1 MQMATSEYLRNRNT
15 ETKGQE
21 GVSHLRAAVRR
32 GSFGPAAAAA
42 AVLVVNDLLMIVL
55 AFGMA
60 LFLRTVVITKIVPV
74 LGTPAPNSVS
84 GLELAYFG
92 WFGLAFV
99 LIARRYGLYSPQSI
113 GNVGHEVRLVVQGC
127 LNGGLLLCG
136 ALYLFRA
143 VEVSR
148 ILVMLLVVTAS
159 VTLSV
164 RRVAWRKSRYRRYA
178 QGIELR
184 NVVILG
190 TNQLSY
196 ALSRHI
202 RQDTRLGYRFVG
214 YVATPGSPVSDEIAP
229 EQVLG
234 GVDKIRQLTRLHFVD
249 ELVIGE
255 FHPTEQAIR
264 LVEDAREL
272 GIDLRAIA
280 GYYGELASHA
290 PVEYMGIFPM
300 ATLHRS
306 EPRVVGLFCKRVGD
320 ILFSLG
326 ALAAAAPL
334 MAAIALAIKMDSPG
348 PVFYVSDRIGKRGR
362 VFRCFKYRTMVK
374 DAEAMKKD
382 LAAQNERDGILF
394 KMSNDPRI
402 TRLGRFLRKY
412 SLDELPQFLNVLRG
426 EMSIVGPRPP
436 IAVEV
441 EKYELEHFRRL
452 EVTPGLTGLWQVQAR
467 HDPSFAKY
475 IELDTAY
482 VENWSLWLDIKI
494 LLRTADVVLRGTGT

>member
-1 MQMATSEYLRNRNT
+1 MATSEYIRNRNT
-15 ETKGQE
+15 ENSGQE
-21 GVSHLRAAVRR
+21 GVSRLHSAARR
-32 GSFGPAAAAA
+32 SSFGPTAAAAA
-42 AVLVVNDLLMIVL
+42 AMVINDLLMILV

-60 LFLRTVVITKIVPV
+60 MFLRTIAISRFAPL
-74 LGTPAPNSVS
+74 LGLRPTLSVS
-84 GLELAYFG
+84 WLEVAYFG
-92 WFGLAFV
+92 WFV
-99 LIARRYGLYSPQSI
+99 LVYVLVARRYGLYSPQPVA
-113 GNVGHEVRLVVQGC
+113 NTAHEVRLVVQSC
-127 LNGGLLLCG
+127 LNAGLLLCG

-143 VEVSR
+143 VEISR
-148 ILVMLLVVTAS
+148 ILVMLLVITS
-159 VTLSV
+159 SMTLSV
-164 RRVAWRKSRYRRYA
+164 RRAVSRKSRYRRYA
-178 QGIELR
+178 QGIEMR

-196 ALSRHI
+196 ALSRHL
-202 RQDTRLGYRFVG
+202 QQNTRLGYRFVG
-214 YVATPGSPVSDEIAP
+214 FVATSGSPLSAEIAP
-229 EQVLG
+229 EHVLG
-234 GVDKIRQLTRLHFVD
+234 GVEKIRQLTRLHFVD

-255 FHPTEQAIR
+255 FHPTELAIR

-280 GYYGELASHA
+280 GYYGELAAHS

-306 EPRVVGLFCKRVGD
+306 EPRVVGLFCKRVVD
-320 ILFSLG
+320 MVLSLG
-326 ALAAAAPL
+326 ALAVAAPL
-334 MAAIALAIKMDSPG
+334 MATVALAIKLDSEG

-374 DAEAMKKD
+374 NAEDMKKE
-382 LAAQNERDGILF
+382 LAAHNERDGILF

-436 IAVEV
+436 IALEV

-452 EVTPGLTGLWQVQAR
+452 EVMPGLTGLWQVQAR

-494 LLRTADVVLRGTGT
+494 LVRTADVVLRGTGT